1 MQVKFFGHSDKFLHY
16 T

>member
-1 MQVKFFGHSDKFLHY
+1 MQVEFFGHSDKFLHY